1 MSKIVALIGYPL
13 KHSIS
18 PFFQQAAFDYYQLDI
33 RYEAW
38 ETESSQLEA
47 TLNSLRQSSI
57 LGANVTIPHK
67 EAVVPLLDEVDD
79 IAFEIGAVNTVVNRE
94 GRLYGYNTDAPAF
107 IRALRQE
114 GGFEPQSKRAIL
126 LGAGGVARA
135 VGFALVREGV
145 RWLAIVNRSP
155 ERAEK
160 LAASLGE
167 RNGSTTEIMVLP
179 WGELE
184 QGKALPYYDLLVN
197 CTSIGMSH
205 SPMENQVPLGARS
218 IPKDALVYDLVYNPL
233 ETPLLREAKK
243 AGAHILGGLA
253 MLIYQGAASFELW
266 VAREAPLEVMFNRAR
281 GALD

>member
-38 ETESSQLEA
+38 EIESSQLGA
-47 TLNSLRQSSI
+47 AVNSLRQPSF

-67 EAVVPLLDEVDD
+67 EAVMPLLDEVDEV
-79 IAFEIGAVNTVVNRE
+79 ALEIGAVNTVVNRN

-107 IRALRQE
+107 IRALRRD
-114 GGFEPQSKRAIL
+114 GGFEPEGKRVVI

-135 VGFALVREGV
+135 VGFALVREGI
-145 RWLAIVNRSP
+145 RWLAITNRTT
-155 ERAEK
+155 ERAGK

-167 RNGSTTEIMVLP
+167 GAGSNTEIMVLP

-184 QGKALPYYDLLVN
+184 QGKALPYCDLLVN
-197 CTSIGMSH
+197 CTSIGMRH
-205 SPMENQVPLGARS
+205 SAMGDQTSLVARS

-266 VAREAPLEVMFNRAR
+266 VAREAPLDIMFKRAR